1 MSTAAIK
8 AHVALIN
15 AMLASADDKAD
26 EEEEAKEENDEIEEK
41 EKESNEPPMTA
52 MLPRK
57 KCAIHKNGK
66 CLMMEA
72 SGRRCKDLLLQLDAP
87 ATSSPATK
95 YILYIIMV

>member
-15 AMLASADDKAD
+15 ATLASADDKAD

-57 KCAIHKNGK
+57 SAQCVKTGN
-66 CLMMEA
+66 
-72 SGRRCKDLLLQLDAP
+72 
-87 ATSSPATK
+87 
-95 YILYIIMV
+95 V